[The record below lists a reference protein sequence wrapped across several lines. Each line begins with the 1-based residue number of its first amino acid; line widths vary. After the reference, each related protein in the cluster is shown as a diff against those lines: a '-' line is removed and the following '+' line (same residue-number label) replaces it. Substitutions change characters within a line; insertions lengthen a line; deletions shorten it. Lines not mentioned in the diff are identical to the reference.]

1 LRQRLTGGARSFV
14 FTHIDTME
22 APLTSATSHSKW
34 TERLKKKARSLKDE
48 HAELRARPAASPVLQ
63 DASLLSSGASASTR
77 QRAPM
82 IQKQQKLARERRQSD
97 AQRARGLLEGDSSVV
112 EIKEQGTVEL
122 PGIRLV
128 DLEAVRVG
136 KDKTAI
142 DTETK
147 PTATSTPA
155 VTVNGARLRPTRVL
169 NPGERELDEAIWAA
183 FQRNDFSRFFAILN
197 SERPEIRT
205 KPAMFQRPADGG
217 SALMAAAL
225 HGRAD
230 VIEVLLRH
238 SPASVLLQ
246 DWEGVLASTFAR
258 RGGHES
264 VEKALLACEEAEN
277 DKEFVYDV
285 YCVDVSQHGADVSNH
300 PASSPTAT
308 DAVMGDGQ
316 SAQVPIVTVSSAVQQ
331 WLSQDA
337 GAQTDEVEEYMLE
350 SDVGSHEGSDE
361 YDRIYRYEYER

>member
-1 LRQRLTGGARSFV
+1 M

-22 APLTSATSHSKW
+22 TPLTSATSHSKW

-48 HAELRARPAASPVLQ
+48 HAELRSRRAAPTASPFLP
-63 DASLLSSGASASTR
+63 DASLLGSTSSASTR
-77 QRAPM
+77 QRTPM
-82 IQKQQKLARERRQSD
+82 IQIQKQQKIARERRQSD
-97 AQRARGLLEGDSSVV
+97 AQRARGLLEDDSPVV

-122 PGIRLV
+122 LGIRLV
-128 DLEAVRVG
+128 DLAAVRVA
-136 KDKTAI
+136 KDTAAVGTDAKT
-142 DTETK
+142 
-147 PTATSTPA
+147 TAPSTPA

-169 NPGERELDEAIWAA
+169 NPGERELDEAIWTA
-183 FQRNDFSRFFAILN
+183 FQRNDFSRFFAIMN
-197 SERPEIRT
+197 SQRPEIRA

-246 DWEGVLASTFAR
+246 DWEGALASTFAR

-285 YCVDVSQHGADVSNH
+285 YCVDVSQDGTN
-300 PASSPTAT
+300 ASSRAASASTPTT
-308 DAVMGDGQ
+308 DAVMTDDQ
-316 SAQVPIVTVSSAVQQ
+316 TAQAPIVTVSSAVQQ

-337 GAQTDEVEEYMLE
+337 SAQQDDVEEYMLE
-350 SDVGSHEGSDE
+350 SDAGSHEGSDE
-361 YDRIYRYEYER
+361 YDRIYRYVYER